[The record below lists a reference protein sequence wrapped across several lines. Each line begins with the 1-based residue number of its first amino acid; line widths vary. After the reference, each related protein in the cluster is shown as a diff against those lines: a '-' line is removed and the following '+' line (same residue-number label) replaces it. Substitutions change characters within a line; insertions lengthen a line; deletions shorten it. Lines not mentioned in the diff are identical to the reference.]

1 MKMSDAQG
9 FLGSIL
15 KDLSSNFGPAVENQI
30 KELVQ
35 KTVSENLDQLQ
46 AIGNKL
52 IKDISS
58 TYKIDLKAANP
69 LHIGIVENG
78 IKIDA
83 DFTLS
88 VKRKHGAQEI
98 VVASMQIPVHPEK
111 IIVEQLLVE
120 ISKTKLNIQHG

>member
-1 MKMSDAQG
+1 MSDTQG
-9 FLGSIL
+9 FLGSIV

-35 KTVSENLDQLQ
+35 KTVSENLGQVQ
-46 AIGNKL
+46 AIFDKL

-58 TYKIDLKAANP
+58 TYEIDFKAANP
-69 LHIGIVENG
+69 IHLGIIENG

-88 VKRKHGAQEI
+88 VKRKQGAQEI
-98 VVASMQIPVHPEK
+98 VVASMQIPIHPEK
-111 IIVEQLLVE
+111 IKVEQLFIE

>member
-1 MKMSDAQG
+1 MSDAQG
-9 FLGSIL
+9 FLGSIV
-15 KDLSSNFGPAVENQI
+15 KDLSSNFGPAVEKQI

-35 KTVSENLDQLQ
+35 KTVSENLGQVQ
-46 AIGNKL
+46 AIFDKL

-58 TYKIDLKAANP
+58 TYEIDFKATNP
-69 LHIGIVENG
+69 IHLGIIENG

-88 VKRKHGAQEI
+88 VKRKQGAQEI
-98 VVASMQIPVHPEK
+98 VVASMQIPIHPETIK
-111 IIVEQLLVE
+111 VEQLLIE